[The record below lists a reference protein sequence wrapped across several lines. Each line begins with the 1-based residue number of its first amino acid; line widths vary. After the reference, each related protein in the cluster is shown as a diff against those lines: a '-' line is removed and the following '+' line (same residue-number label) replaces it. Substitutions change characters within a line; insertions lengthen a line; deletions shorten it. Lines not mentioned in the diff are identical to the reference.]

1 MPDKRSARR
10 VSGEIMT
17 GQEAG
22 PDRRRR
28 MAAPG
33 LDIVDADFEILESPA
48 AERRSR
54 PAPRDFVSAEDGPP
68 REGMAMLRRNA
79 APPAR
84 GQASRG
90 GPIFWIA
97 GVGLALAAFWVSGGH
112 ALVRKTPLFA
122 QGEAAAALSIA
133 GVTSRVDGSGPKP
146 VLIVEGEA
154 GNDGPN
160 AMPLPPLDIAVTGS
174 DGRVTRFTLGTSGSP
189 LAPGERFAFSSRLE
203 VPRSGVT
210 AVSVSFAE

>member
-1 MPDKRSARR
+1 MANLCSARP

-17 GQEAG
+17 GPAAFAG
-22 PDRRRR
+22 EGR
-28 MAAPG
+28 APNRA
-33 LDIVDADFEILESPA
+33 DDVIDADFVVLP
-48 AERRSR
+48 R
-54 PAPRDFVSAEDGPP
+54 PAEHPGPASPP
-68 REGMAMLRRNA
+68 RPFSPQPVPGGMDMLRRAESERARRA
-79 APPAR
+79 AVP
-84 GQASRG
+84 G

-112 ALVRKTPLFA
+112 ALVRRTPLFA